1 MASPASD
8 TLKEPQQAPAR
19 IAAARENK
27 STQNQSGV
35 SLVYFLSRPEMQ
47 GAGAGL
53 GGRGLGMAP
62 GYAVPRSL
70 GVTFQT
76 PATGFLENWL

>member
-1 MASPASD
+1 M
-8 TLKEPQQAPAR
+8 LKQFHEA
-19 IAAARENK
+19 EV
-27 STQNQSGV
+27 SG
-35 SLVYFLSRPEMQ
+35 S
-47 GAGAGL
+47 
-53 GGRGLGMAP
+53 GLGMAP